1 MTQVLRPQSNLDTAY
16 FWEGAAAGELRVQ
29 RCTACGALR
38 HPPGPACPD
47 CHALER
53 DFVVAAGEGTVFSYV
68 VHRHPP
74 VPGQELPILL
84 VLVDLPEGV
93 RMVGRLKGSEGDLE
107 IGLPVR
113 ASFTRVDD
121 DLTLVDWAPS
131 VSGQPVAEERTVSGQ
146 PVVEERTK

>member
-1 MTQVLRPQSNLDTAY
+1 MTEVLRPQSNLDTAY
-16 FWEGAAAGELRVQ
+16 FWEGARAGQLRIQ

-53 DFVVAAGEGTVFSYV
+53 DFVVAAGHGTVFSYV

-93 RMVGRLKGSEGDLE
+93 RMVGRLKGVQPDEIE
-107 IGLPVR
+107 IGMLVR
-113 ASFTRVDD
+113 ASYTVVDEE
-121 DLTLVDWAPS
+121 LTLVDW
-131 VSGQPVAEERTVSGQ
+131 ERA
-146 PVVEERTK
+146 

>member
-1 MTQVLRPQSNLDTAY
+1 MTEVLRPQINLDTAY
-16 FWEGAAAGELRVQ
+16 FWEGAAAGELRIQ
-29 RCTACGALR
+29 RCTACGSLR

-53 DFVVAAGEGTVFSYV
+53 DFVVGTGDGTVFSYV

-93 RMVGRLKGSEGDLE
+93 RMIGRLKDTQPGEIE
-107 IGLPVR
+107 IGMPVR
-113 ASFTRVDD
+113 ASYTVVDEE
-121 DLTLVDWAPS
+121 LTLVDW
-131 VSGQPVAEERTVSGQ
+131 ERA
-146 PVVEERTK
+146 